1 MSQST
6 NNDIIEAMPSV
17 YFEFYRMRTSDDITL
32 RDMLY
37 LDGVLSVLDSRNFP
51 AIIERETG
59 RKLQDIME
67 ERSKSH
73 TPQPSTK
80 VE

>member
-6 NNDIIEAMPSV
+6 NNDIIEAMTSV

-67 ERSKSH
+67 ERSKAH